1 VVWPAAAPPEPLF
14 ALGLSS
20 SHQAMSSGSTVST
33 WIRRH
38 PIASYLLIL
47 YPLSWLFNLP
57 GLLGK
62 SGFGI
67 LSVDIPYQIGV
78 LLSTIVGLTGV
89 AFVVTRI
96 TDGKAGTR
104 ELRGHFYRFRVG
116 PQWYLLALFG
126 AAVLMLLIGVLLNG
140 FSALSPFGKHSPEIF
155 TTYLLNVVLIAV
167 LISLGEEGGWMAFA
181 TTRLQRRWGPV
192 LASVAV
198 APLFGF
204 IHFPLLFISGGVT
217 EGKLTPALFGLGI
230 LQLLFLNAVPVR
242 LVLTWVYNS
251 TSGSLPVV
259 ALLHASFDTL
269 GSAAV
274 LTVFYPG
281 VDGEWL
287 FAALA
292 VVAIAAIVLTRGRLG
307 YREEEKVPEGPA

>member
-1 VVWPAAAPPEPLF
+1 
-14 ALGLSS
+14 
-20 SHQAMSSGSTVST
+20 MSSNGGVRV
-33 WIRRH
+33 WIRKH
-38 PIASYLLIL
+38 PIAAYLVIL
-47 YPLSWLFNLP
+47 FPLSWIFNLP

-62 SGFGI
+62 SGLGV
-67 LSVDIPYQIGV
+67 LPVDIPFQIGV

-89 AFVVTRI
+89 AFLVTRMA
-96 TDGKAGTR
+96 DGKAGTR
-104 ELRGHFYRFRVG
+104 ELRRHFYRFRVG

-126 AAVLMLLIGVLLNG
+126 AALLMLLVGGVLNG
-140 FSALSPFGKHSPEIF
+140 FSAVSPFGKHAPEIF
-155 TTYLLNVVLIAV
+155 TTYLLNVVVIAV

-181 TTRLQRRWGPV
+181 TARLQRRWGPV

-217 EGKLTPALFGLGI
+217 QGKLTPELLGLGI
-230 LQLLFLNAVPVR
+230 FQLLFLNSVPVR

-251 TSGSLPVV
+251 TGGSLPVV
-259 ALLHASFDTL
+259 ALLHASFDVL

-274 LTVFYPG
+274 LATFYPG

-287 FAALA
+287 YGALA

-307 YREEEKVPEGPA
+307 YRQEAVPSQSSAAAAGQVTL